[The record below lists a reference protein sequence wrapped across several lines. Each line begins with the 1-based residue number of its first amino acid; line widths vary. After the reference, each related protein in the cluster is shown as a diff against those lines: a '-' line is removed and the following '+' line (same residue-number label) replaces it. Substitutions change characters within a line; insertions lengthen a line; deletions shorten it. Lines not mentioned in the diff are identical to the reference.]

1 MRIANV
7 KTTAFKGS
15 DLNVNLTPVTWLYG
29 DNFAGKTTV
38 VQAIA
43 LALCGTVP
51 GMASS
56 RGSDIHRAL
65 ASGAT
70 MSVSIGTEDVTKWI
84 GRTWTM
90 DAKGGVK
97 YFDQIHGF
105 VKDYKADP
113 RLFAPQSFLEMS
125 GPERIRHLFAT
136 LPPPSLEKVGPEAI
150 VTMLKNYKSEPHTDA
165 HEVAVNEACEVV
177 RASYKENVT
186 PSGRTIQEW
195 LQDFAALVKD
205 KAGTAKKVAGRMGT
219 TAVGVVQ
226 LKGEAMPL
234 AQAEQKKKAAQTK
247 LDKANEAVTTAREAY
262 KTKDWELKGGV
273 AQIEQS
279 WLDAVGYLEDQ
290 SSIETGVAESILR
303 YKEHTHGEPE
313 FDPAKVAIETG
324 LPIWVGPTVTE
335 LQADVT
341 RMERALAA
349 LPQVSEVGYKTA
361 RENLAKATDAVRLAA
376 AGCVK
381 LNTARES
388 ISKAINE
395 ITECEGCPYC
405 KSKKKGWKDDLLAE
419 KNTEFKAL
427 TLEYE
432 AAIADKASKDAT
444 VAACQKIIEAA
455 DTTRQNRALALGQ
468 AQTAGAALQAAQRQV
483 EAQRAIVDA
492 HAGWQAAVTAAT
504 AKVPA
509 LKAELDAMKT
519 NGLTLATAAEQAK
532 TELAEAQTAHN
543 QSVAENA
550 TKKQVA
556 DATAALDK
564 AKAEEAVWKH
574 LASLL
579 QALATECVEQSI
591 KPLLALCNCLC
602 GGILRAPLAYEDEK
616 LGMMRTTGFVPWLPS
631 TFSGTEAAL
640 ASCILGV
647 ALAAQGDIKI
657 AVVDELGR
665 LDNARKLLVLER
677 LLDLVSKGII
687 DQAIVIDVGPPPS
700 GRECEQ
706 FSAVEI
712 K

>member
-29 DNFAGKTTV
+29 DNFKGKTSV

-65 ASGAT
+65 ASGPV
-70 MSVSIGTEDVTKWI
+70 MDVTV
-84 GRTWTM
+84 RTDDVTRWLNRGWNM
-90 DAKGGVK
+90 DAKGSVK
-97 YFDQIHGF
+97 AYTNMGGF
-105 VKDYKADP
+105 PDGYHADP

-136 LPPPSLEKVGPEAI
+136 LPPPSLDKVGPEAI
-150 VTMLKNYKSEPHTDA
+150 VTMLKNYKAEPHTEA
-165 HEVAVNEACEVV
+165 HEFAVNTACEFVRKDYGEVV
-177 RASYKENVT
+177 TGEGK
-186 PSGRTIQEW
+186 TIQDW
-195 LQDFAALVKD
+195 LQELAETIKETSAA
-205 KAGTAKKVAGRMGT
+205 AKKIANRMAT

-262 KTKDWELKGGV
+262 KTKDVEFKRATAHTEQTWLQAV
-273 AQIEQS
+273 IDIEFAGRI
-279 WLDAVGYLEDQ
+279 DVGTKESLLREQ
-290 SSIETGVAESILR
+290 TGSR
-303 YKEHTHGEPE
+303 DCFE
-313 FDPAKVAIETG
+313 FDPAKVAVETG

-341 RMERALAA
+341 RMEQALAA

-361 RENLAKATDAVRLAA
+361 KENLAKATEAVRAA
-376 AGCVK
+376 AALVAK
-381 LNTARES
+381 LEGEIANVNA
-388 ISKAINE
+388 AIKE
-395 ITECEGCPYC
+395 ITECETCPYC
-405 KSKKKGWKDDLLAE
+405 KSKKKGWKDDILLDKQVNLTVKGLSLDAA
-419 KNTEFKAL
+419 NTCAVKANEML
-427 TLEYE
+427 V
-432 AAIADKASKDAT
+432 ASKKT
-444 VAACQKIIEAA
+444 VDEADEA
-455 DTTRQNRALALGQ
+455 RQRRALALGQ
-468 AQTAGAALQAAQRQV
+468 AQAAGTALQAAQQQV

-504 AKVPA
+504 AKVPV
-509 LKAELDAMKT
+509 LKAELEAMKT
-519 NGLTLATAAEQAK
+519 NGLTLATAATDAGK
-532 TELAEAQTAHN
+532 ELAEAQTAHN

-574 LASLL
+574 LAGLL
-579 QALATECVEQSI
+579 QELATQCVEQSI

-616 LGMMRTTGFVPWLPS
+616 LGMQRPTGFVPWLPS

-640 ASCILGV
+640 ASAALGI
-647 ALAAQGDIKI
+647 ALAAKGDIKI

-665 LDNARKLLVLER
+665 LDKARKLLVLER